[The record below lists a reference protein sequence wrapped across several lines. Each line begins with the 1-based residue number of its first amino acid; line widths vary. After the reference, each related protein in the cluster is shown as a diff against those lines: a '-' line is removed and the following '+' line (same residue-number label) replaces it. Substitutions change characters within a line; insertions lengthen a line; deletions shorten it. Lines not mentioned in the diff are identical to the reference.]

1 MKEYTPIEMTT
12 ATNKH
17 IGRNISRIREIKGM
31 KQTTLADLLNI
42 SQQQVSI
49 IENSANVEEARLES
63 IAKVLEVPVEAIK
76 EYSDEKLMTIITNN
90 TFTSNDSSTLN
101 AVSVMPT
108 FNPLDKLVEAYED
121 NKKLYERL
129 LQAEKDKL
137 RYLEELLRK

>member
-1 MKEYTPIEMTT
+1 MKVYTLIEMTT

-31 KQTTLADLLNI
+31 KQATLADLLDI

-49 IENSANVEEARLES
+49 IENSADVEEARLES

-76 EYSDEKLMTIITNN
+76 EYSDDKFMNIINSTITDSPIYNN
-90 TFTSNDSSTLN
+90 HC
-101 AVSVMPT
+101 T
-108 FNPLDKLVEAYED
+108 FNPLDKLVEAYDD

>member
-1 MKEYTPIEMTT
+1 MTT

-31 KQTTLADLLNI
+31 KQAALADLLDI

-49 IENSANVEEARLES
+49 IENSESIDEERLEN
-63 IAKVLEVPVEAIK
+63 IAKILEVPVEAIK
-76 EYSDEKLMTIITNN
+76 EYSDDKLMNIFTNN
-90 TFTSNDSSTLN
+90 TFQNDSSAIKTLYN
-101 AVSVMPT
+101 PT

-129 LQAEKDKL
+129 LEAEKDKL